1 MRIAAIVFFVLT
13 GLGTMSAITTVMKG
27 PPPNAP
33 PGYYPGMIVGAFMV
47 PLILLGIGLVLWK
60 KGEPQPTTRKRKK
73 KKRPVE

>member
-13 GLGTMSAITTVMKG
+13 GLGTLSAINTVVKG

-33 PGYYPGMIVGAFMV
+33 QGYFAGMVVGAFMV
-47 PLILLGIGLVLWK
+47 PLILLVVGLTLWK
-60 KGEPQPTTRKRKK
+60 KGEPKPTTRRRK